1 MSITTAEL
9 QRDLEKYLD
18 RAESE
23 RVFITRDGRTV
34 AVLSSPHADRIET
47 ARALFGALP
56 ADMSLEEV
64 RHERLAAL

>member
-9 QRDLEKYLD
+9 QRDLDKYLD

-23 RVFITRDGRTV
+23 RVYITRDGRTV

-47 ARALFGALP
+47 AQSLFGALP
-56 ADMSLEEV
+56 ADMTLEEA
-64 RHERLAAL
+64 RSERLAAL